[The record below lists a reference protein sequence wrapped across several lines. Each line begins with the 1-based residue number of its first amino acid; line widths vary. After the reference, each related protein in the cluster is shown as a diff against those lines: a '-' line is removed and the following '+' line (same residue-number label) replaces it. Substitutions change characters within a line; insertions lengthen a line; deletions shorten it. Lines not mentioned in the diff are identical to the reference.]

1 MKISYSRLL
10 LMFIIFSVL
19 SCSSYSIK
27 TDVEESSILKKI
39 KKTGIIFRI
48 PNSSKITKEES
59 IKNFLSWLTI
69 YQKNENIIVIN
80 DASDSLTYFNNPQQ
94 RFYQLSNENTYLKY
108 KSIGV
113 LNQYLQNNQNELLNI
128 ISKNNLDSIT
138 IFEVYSIISTQMQF
152 FEFESVLAVVDSNLN
167 LAYLDHQSDYF
178 ESESSILNELKN
190 QMLDIINNRLM
201 NHLYDVN
208 LLGKKDE
215 KAKRKLTLSKDISK
229 PEDKAKVKTPEKQKY
244 KQAEKSAEKALE
256 KPKKTPPISAEKS
269 KEKTAEKSKDAAKE
283 NQPSEVIA
291 ETKKEAVPAT
301 VPQETKTK
309 ETQPATKPTEKDIS
323 KNTPVEKQKDVQKE
337 VKAETKPAEIKDK
350 PKDNT
355 KAEKTTADESLNKK

>member
-10 LMFIIFSVL
+10 FMLIIFSVL

-27 TDVEESSILKKI
+27 TDIEESSILKKI

-69 YQKNENIIVIN
+69 YQKNENIIIIY

-190 QMLDIINNRLM
+190 QMLDIINNRLV

-215 KAKRKLTLSKDISK
+215 KSKRKMTLSKDISK
-229 PEDKAKVKTPEKQKY
+229 PEDKVKVKTPEKQKD
-244 KQAEKSAEKALE
+244 KQAEKALE
-256 KPKKTPPISAEKS
+256 KPEKTLPIPSGKS

-283 NQPSEVIA
+283 NQPSEEKA
-291 ETKKEAVPAT
+291 ETKKEVVPAT
-301 VPQETKTK
+301 LPLETKTK
-309 ETQPATKPTEKDIS
+309 ETQPATKATEKDIS
-323 KNTPVEKQKDVQKE
+323 KNTPEDKQKDVQKE
-337 VKAETKPAEIKDK
+337 VKLESKPAEIKDNT
-350 PKDNT
+350 KDNT
-355 KAEKTTADESLNKK
+355 KAEKTSADESQNKK

>member
-1 MKISYSRLL
+1 MKISYCRLL
-10 LMFIIFSVL
+10 FMLIIFSML

-27 TDVEESSILKKI
+27 TDIEESSILKKI
-39 KKTGIIFRI
+39 KKTGVIFRI

-59 IKNFLSWLTI
+59 IKNFISWLTI
-69 YQKNENIIVIN
+69 YQKNENIIIIN

-128 ISKNNLDSIT
+128 ISKHNLDSIT

-190 QMLDIINNRLM
+190 QMLDIINNRLVD
-201 NHLYDVN
+201 HLYDMN

-215 KAKRKLTLSKDISK
+215 KSKKKITLSKDISK
-229 PEDKAKVKTPEKQKY
+229 PEDKAKVKTPEKQKD
-244 KQAEKSAEKALE
+244 KQAKKSAEKALE
-256 KPKKTPPISAEKS
+256 KPGKTPLIP
-269 KEKTAEKSKDAAKE
+269 AEKSKDAAKDKQLLE
-283 NQPSEVIA
+283 EKA
-291 ETKKEAVPAT
+291 ETKKETVPAALS
-301 VPQETKTK
+301 QETKTK
-309 ETQPATKPTEKDIS
+309 ETQPATKSTEKDIS
-323 KNTPVEKQKDVQKE
+323 KNTPEEKQKEAQKE
-337 VKAETKPAEIKDK
+337 VKTDTKPVEIKDN
-350 PKDNT
+350 PKDNA
-355 KAEKTTADESLNKK
+355 KVEKTSADESPNRK